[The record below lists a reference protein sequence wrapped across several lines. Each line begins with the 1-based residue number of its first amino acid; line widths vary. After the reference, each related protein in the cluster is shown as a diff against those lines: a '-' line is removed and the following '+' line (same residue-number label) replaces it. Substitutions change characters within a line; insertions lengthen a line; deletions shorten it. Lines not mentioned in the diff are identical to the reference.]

1 MTRRSMRTEEN
12 GEDCDGGSRPTRKK
26 TRAVKERIGAQHQVK
41 EKFVEEREA
50 RIFTIQPK
58 SENQQKFM
66 DALRTKQ
73 LVVGEGRAGVGKSM
87 LSCVHAANQYLKGN
101 CKKIVLLRPYVQVGK
116 TAGLLPGSLKE
127 KLTPLLLPMLDNLSM
142 VFGQEKFKYML
153 EHDVI
158 AIEAVENVRGRSYRD
173 SVVIVD
179 ECQNITPQEVNAL
192 VTRLE
197 ETSQLILIGDSH
209 QSDLKGVS
217 GISFISDLLRKLKQG
232 VPDYFDE
239 NDRKVL
245 FERTGCVTFTD
256 EDIVRSGLCRMMVK
270 VFDRVKE

>member
-1 MTRRSMRTEEN
+1 MHNYAEDKEVPIRS
-12 GEDCDGGSRPTRKK
+12 SRKVTRKTK
-26 TRAVKERIGAQHQVK
+26 EASGGVKHVK

-50 RIFTIQPK
+50 RVFNIQPK

-101 CKKIVLLRPYVQVGK
+101 CSKIVLLRPYVQVGK
-116 TAGLLPGSLKE
+116 TAGLVPGDLRQ
-127 KLTPLLLPMLDNLSM
+127 KLTPLLLPMLDNLAM
-142 VFGQEKFKYML
+142 VFGQEKFRYMID
-153 EHDVI
+153 HDII
-158 AIEAVENVRGRSYRD
+158 AIEAVENVRGRSYRE

-179 ECQNITPQEVNAL
+179 ECQNITVQEVNAL

-209 QSDLKGVS
+209 QSDLKGAS
-217 GISFISDLLRKLKQG
+217 GISFISGLLKNLKQN

-239 NDRKVL
+239 EDKKVL
-245 FERTGCVTFTD
+245 FEKTGCVTFTD